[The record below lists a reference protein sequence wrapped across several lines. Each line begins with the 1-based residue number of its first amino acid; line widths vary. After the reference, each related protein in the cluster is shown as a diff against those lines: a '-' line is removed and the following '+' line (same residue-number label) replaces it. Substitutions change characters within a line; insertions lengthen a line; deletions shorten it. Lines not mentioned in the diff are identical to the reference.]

1 MKDSKLERAEM
12 RKIKQDIIRRDAYSE
27 YGRDENK
34 KRLYQYVKITNPIV
48 LGMQI
53 AIGMF
58 IVFPLFIILILIILG
73 LLGISI
79 F

>member
-1 MKDSKLERAEM
+1 MK
-12 RKIKQDIIRRDAYSE
+12 KIKQDIIMGAEYSE
-27 YGRDENK
+27 YGLDENK
-34 KRLYQYVKITNPIV
+34 KRSYQHIKITNPIV

-58 IVFPLFIILILIILG
+58 IVLPLLIILILILLG
-73 LLGISI
+73 LLGISL